1 MHIYIFFF
9 IQLTFQ
15 NNCYYYIRAKFFLP
29 ISLFSFDCQITMM
42 KVLILLSC
50 LAYSIHAANPDV
62 DNGMFQTMYNY
73 LKSQPILLQEEQRQ
87 VIEFLFF
94 NEIES
99 RFSILGWKRSSDP
112 FGLFKFKKFY
122 TCKKNLEIRKN

>member
-1 MHIYIFFF
+1 MVFKDNCDSYIK
-9 IQLTFQ
+9 
-15 NNCYYYIRAKFFLP
+15 AKHFLP
-29 ISLFSFDCQITMM
+29 NTLFTFDCEIIMM
-42 KVLILLSC
+42 KVLILLSF
-50 LAYSIHAANPDV
+50 LAYSIHAANLEA

-99 RFSILGWKRSSDP
+99 RFSILG
-112 FGLFKFKKFY
+112 
-122 TCKKNLEIRKN
+122 